1 MKDNEKTVG
10 VAVSASCAA
19 LYDQF
24 PHFKTD
30 AKTFQTG
37 MSPLVKYVNFCEKN
51 INKRASAL
59 AIVIFFVERN
69 ITEHFQDIAKVTAS

>member
-37 MSPLVKYVNFCEKN
+37 NNRIFSITILYNFLLALGQWLIMDN
-51 INKRASAL
+51 LSAQS
-59 AIVIFFVERN
+59 VG
-69 ITEHFQDIAKVTAS
+69 K